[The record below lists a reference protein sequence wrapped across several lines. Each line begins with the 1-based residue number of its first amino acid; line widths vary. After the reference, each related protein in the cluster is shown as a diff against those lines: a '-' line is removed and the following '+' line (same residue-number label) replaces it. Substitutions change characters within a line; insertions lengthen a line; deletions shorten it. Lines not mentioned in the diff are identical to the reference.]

1 MKKNPSVKRPRKS
14 GGKVAT
20 LQASPKAS
28 SHGGYRP
35 GAGRKPKS
43 GRPGEKSVVMR
54 IPESDRAAV
63 ENLLTA
69 RWQLHACL
77 GAEDGGAG
85 ALGRRD
91 RRRGRSMVGESMA
104 GESMDRDSMA
114 REAMAREAIAREA
127 IVSAVLPAAVEPP
140 GLSLPLF
147 ANRVPA
153 GFPSPADDYVED
165 MLDLNQQLVK
175 NPAATF
181 FVRVQGN
188 SMTGAGIFDGDTLVV
203 DRAINPRSGNIVVA
217 VVDGEL
223 TVKRLSQRKGIIRLL
238 PENPEF
244 APIEFSEGQE
254 LVIWGVVTNVIHP
267 VL

>member
-1 MKKNPSVKRPRKS
+1 MSHPKNTRQTGARRRKQADL
-14 GGKVAT
+14 AT
-20 LQASPKAS
+20 DGLQQRG
-28 SHGGYRP
+28 HGGYRP

-54 IPESDRAAV
+54 IPEGDKMAV
-63 ENLLTA
+63 ESLLAA
-69 RWQLHACL
+69 RWQHHTQQPDQREISHATTSR
-77 GAEDGGAG
+77 AH
-85 ALGRRD
+85 D
-91 RRRGRSMVGESMA
+91 RLQSRSTASIMS
-104 GESMDRDSMA
+104 DSVQLA
-114 REAMAREAIAREA
+114 AM
-127 IVSAVLPAAVEPP
+127 EP
-140 GLSLPLF
+140 LRLALPLF

-165 MLDLNQQLVK
+165 TLDLNQQLVR

-203 DRAINPRSGNIVVA
+203 DRAITPRSGNIVVA

-223 TVKRLSQRKGIIRLL
+223 TVKRLFQRQGKTRLL

-244 APIEFSEGQE
+244 APIEFTDGQE